1 MKRTAL
7 ITIASLLAIIAS
19 IFTFSYFQ
27 KASNEPQNTINTTVE
42 PKDTAQ
48 IPETAPEVPKI
59 LESDLD
65 TSTWKTYRNDEFGFE
80 VKYPDIDRTEP
91 GCETGRLEKC
101 LWRVMVTPITDEG
114 VVIKG
119 SNQMKYTVIGKKISF
134 NGSIEHAMG
143 ASLVLY
149 VYDYE
154 KVPENFVVYDGGSNS
169 STLIKT
175 RSGIKMQPEIK
186 KDMDVL
192 YSVYFKNKNY
202 LYRVENSSL
211 SQDYIN
217 ALLNTFK
224 FVEADTNNPT
234 PITSADIKKELDF
247 QSWKTYVNK
256 ELKFQYKY
264 PSNWGTCSSGFDGP
278 SFNGADTGQFGSGP
292 KPHVCVEG
300 FGVTLY
306 LKSEY
311 TKEKIVDSFGSQ
323 LKDKGRTQTIGLERG
338 AQEVVTEAHGEYNY
352 YARAYVY
359 ETEKYFIVVG
369 DGADAIPGSDK
380 RRVFDNFV
388 KNFKLL

>member
-1 MKRTAL
+1 
-7 ITIASLLAIIAS
+7 
-19 IFTFSYFQ
+19 
-27 KASNEPQNTINTTVE
+27 
-42 PKDTAQ
+42 
-48 IPETAPEVPKI
+48 
-59 LESDLD
+59 
-65 TSTWKTYRNDEFGFE
+65 
-80 VKYPDIDRTEP
+80 
-91 GCETGRLEKC
+91 
-101 LWRVMVTPITDEG
+101 
-114 VVIKG
+114 
-119 SNQMKYTVIGKKISF
+119 
-134 NGSIEHAMG
+134 MG